1 MHTGWPKPLNL
12 AVFRPL
18 QGISGRWPFLGDRPA
33 PPKCHNLQTSAPPT
47 SLHGGKDLMSRDAC
61 SLYIRIRHIRLDLLG
76 LRSGPTWPFAR
87 GSSRLGVGRAGG
99 GGIEGG
105 RGTGMGSDLAG
116 REDEESARDAR
127 ASRPRWRM
135 PLPSSSFFMASCTF
149 SSTLLPFR
157 TLATALTRGVLLVT
171 QHCTSERPLPK
182 VLTQRAPPGRL
193 AA

>member
-12 AVFRPL
+12 AVSAPCKASL
-18 QGISGRWPFLGDRPA
+18 ADGPFLAIGRHP
-33 PPKCHNLQTSAPPT
+33 QSATICKQVHHPT